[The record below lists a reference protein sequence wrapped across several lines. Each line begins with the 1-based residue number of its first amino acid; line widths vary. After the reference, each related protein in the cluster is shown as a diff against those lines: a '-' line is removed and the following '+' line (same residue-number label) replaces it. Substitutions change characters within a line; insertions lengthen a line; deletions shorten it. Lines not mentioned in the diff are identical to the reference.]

1 MPELPEVETIVADLR
16 PRLVGH
22 TIRDVEVGWPGA
34 IGGLSPNEFA
44 SRLRGKR
51 ITDVGRRGKNI
62 LFWLSA
68 DEVLLLHLRMSG
80 RLWLTE
86 ASELEPRFQ
95 RVAIEL
101 DDGRKLRF
109 ADLRKFGRLSL
120 VPASEVAHL
129 IDRLGPEPLGAEFT
143 AEGFVRML
151 SSRRAQVKALLLDQ
165 SFVAGVGNIYADEA
179 LFAARIH
186 PHRIAATLTKEEA
199 TRLHGALQAV
209 LGQSIRN
216 RGTTF
221 SDYRDGRGRPG
232 QNQDWLKVYRRT
244 ALPCPECGTPVQRLR
259 FGGRGSH
266 ICPQCQ
272 VLDAVPPES

>member
-1 MPELPEVETIVADLR
+1 
-16 PRLVGH
+16 
-22 TIRDVEVGWPGA
+22 
-34 IGGLSPNEFA
+34 
-44 SRLRGKR
+44 
-51 ITDVGRRGKNI
+51 
-62 LFWLSA
+62 
-68 DEVLLLHLRMSG
+68 
-80 RLWLTE
+80 
-86 ASELEPRFQ
+86 
-95 RVAIEL
+95 
-101 DDGRKLRF
+101 
-109 ADLRKFGRLSL
+109 
-120 VPASEVAHL
+120 
-129 IDRLGPEPLGAEFT
+129 
-143 AEGFVRML
+143 ML

-186 PHRIAATLTKEEA
+186 PHRIAATLSKEEA
-199 TRLHGALQAV
+199 IRLHGALQAV

-244 ALPCPECGTPVQRLR
+244 GLPCPECSTPIQRLR

-272 VLDAVPPES
+272 VLDGAPPES